1 MTDILHEWAT
11 IGVDCEAWR
20 KMEAFGIPWETLNR
34 CGDPLPVRV
43 RTDGSYFEPSDP
55 DGTVMLVQPVFAG
68 PIPSIFVPV
77 DEPCLV
83 DLIAYSPRE
92 PGRWFWRRGEHGLV
106 LGDEN
111 LERAEL
117 FSEPVRVHRNPL
129 EWLRSGGEGVCV
141 LDGSAHTMDRLRH
154 VGAIIASDVEHGVEL
169 EKRLRRL
176 TRCPPINIPVKA
188 DAA

>member
-1 MTDILHEWAT
+1 MDSLLHEWAT
-11 IGVDCEAWR
+11 LPVDGEVLA
-20 KMEAFGIPWETLNR
+20 KMDALGISWKDLNR
-34 CGDPLPVRV
+34 CGDPLPVKV
-43 RTDGSYFEPSDP
+43 RTDRRYFEPIDP
-55 DGTVMLVQPVFAG
+55 GGTAMLVQPVYAG
-68 PIPSIFVPV
+68 PIPSIFEPV
-77 DEPCLV
+77 ESPCLA
-83 DLIAYSPRE
+83 DMIAYSPRDA
-92 PGRWFWRRGEHGLV
+92 GKWYWRRGEQGLV
-106 LGDEN
+106 LGDLN

-169 EKRLRRL
+169 EKRLRRP